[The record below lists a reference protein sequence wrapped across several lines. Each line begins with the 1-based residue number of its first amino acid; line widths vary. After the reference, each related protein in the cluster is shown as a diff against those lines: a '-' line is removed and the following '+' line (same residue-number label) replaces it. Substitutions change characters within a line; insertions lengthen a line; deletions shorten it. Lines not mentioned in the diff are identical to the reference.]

1 MFWGNIFYGIAWPGK
16 VREWLHAAILCC
28 FSFRK
33 YMKQDGYCDMLLLT
47 VHVSINEASVLAS
60 LIILNACDND
70 GQQSL
75 LKFSDKLKRSFY
87 CNPLLSLSLSL
98 LMQLS
103 MFSVFSPHSHQIQ
116 LISELR
122 LGQS

>member
-1 MFWGNIFYGIAWPGK
+1 MFRGNIFYGIAWPGK
-16 VREWLHAAILCC
+16 VRELLHAAILCC

-33 YMKQDGYCDMLLLT
+33 YMQQDGYCDMLLLT
-47 VHVSINEASVLAS
+47 VHVAINEASVLAS

-75 LKFSDKLKRSFY
+75 LRFSDKLKRSFY
-87 CNPLLSLSLSL
+87 CNHLLSLSLSL

-103 MFSVFSPHSHQIQ
+103 MFSVFSPQSHQIQ
-116 LISELR
+116 LISDLR
-122 LGQS
+122 LGRS